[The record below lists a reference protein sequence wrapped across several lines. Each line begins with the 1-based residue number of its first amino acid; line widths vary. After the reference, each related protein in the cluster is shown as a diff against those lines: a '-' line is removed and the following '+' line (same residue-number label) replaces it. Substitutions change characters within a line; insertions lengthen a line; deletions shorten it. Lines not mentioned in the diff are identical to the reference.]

1 MFVSHFYSFIVAL
14 LLSGICIW
22 YAAYDLASKIRQ
34 EFRKEITETVTVD
47 NYRLD
52 TLSTGEF
59 IAELPQTLHLPKPVN
74 RGFVPLHAV
83 DDVGTFSHIF
93 ESDYFL
99 RPPPR
104 AFFSI

>member
-22 YAAYDLASKIRQ
+22 YAAYDLASKVRQ
-34 EFRKEITETVTVD
+34 ELKREVAETVIVD
-47 NYRLD
+47 NYRMD
-52 TLSTGEF
+52 TVTTSDF
-59 IAELPQTLHLPKPVN
+59 VAELPQTLYVPKHIDA
-74 RGFVPLHAV
+74 GFVPLHAV
-83 DDVGTFSHIF
+83 DDPIPFTHIF

-104 AFFSI
+104 TFV